1 MIACILRQ
9 DETVSNVL
17 SKIFEIFFQTV
28 YMRVRII
35 SLLRFGIT
43 WRQEALGLLND
54 CLTIKKSFA
63 RFVTYVAILTV
74 FMILAFFIDDI

>member
-43 WRQEALGLLND
+43 WRQEALRLLND
-54 CLTIKKSFA
+54 WLTIKKSFA

-74 FMILAFFIDDI
+74 FMIIAFFIDDI